1 MSENNERQDS
11 SVDVSLQLSRL
22 DLEGGADQGQ
32 ELLDRCR
39 VLVDELE
46 VFQNYLQD
54 EKKETAELRHFK
66 GSVKTEYKLLEKL
79 CKSDPTVPKTAHTL
93 RSSNFPFYSAVWDAA
108 KGCTGVVAL
117 GKRFHWPTPVNL
129 RSGEKDRNAP
139 GVSNKRSNVL
149 VDIVAQD
156 GLEWVKVS
164 TLTEKR
170 ILFDIAKAGWIVD
183 SSSDEEYD
191 SGADNSSSS
200 SSVQAEGLLKQAE
213 GLVAASRA
221 ARVRYR
227 HPKIRMVLP
236 KIPRKCVGEVEA
248 ILNQIEEMGIQVQRS
263 DDLQPAPPLADALD
277 RVAVNPFA
285 DFTDPVNI
293 DCTILLALVSD
304 LSHCPVETEE
314 WHHRAVKRQIEMER
328 DDQLL
333 PKSLWPA
340 CGSRKLLCTREAAQ
354 RMHEIVDLIGTDS
367 EKRRRD
373 YILDRDGTSEL
384 TCEEC
389 IVGLQELSTHKIPD
403 ELKLPIDV
411 VDVDIPDMERRI
423 GPMAIEVSKTLSVIN
438 QSVFLYGWSNDM
450 TTISSNRTV
459 AKEVETLVENGRK
472 SDDDKG
478 PDIWLCPTARSLVGK
493 EKTRRNWNN

>member
-1 MSENNERQDS
+1 MTENNECQDS
-11 SVDVSLQLSRL
+11 SVDVSSQLSNL
-22 DLEGGADQGQ
+22 DLEGGADQGH

-46 VFQNYLQD
+46 VFQTYLQD

-79 CKSDPTVPKTAHTL
+79 CKSDPTVPKTVHTL
-93 RSSNFPFYSAVWDAA
+93 RSSNFPFYAAVWDAA

-117 GKRFHWPTPVNL
+117 GKRFHWPTPVNP
-129 RSGEKDRNAP
+129 RSGEKAGNAP
-139 GVSNKRSNVL
+139 SPNHKRSSVL

-191 SGADNSSSS
+191 SETDSTSSIR
-200 SSVQAEGLLKQAE
+200 AEGLLKQAE
-213 GLVAASRA
+213 GLVTASRA

-236 KIPRKCVGEVEA
+236 KIPRVCVAEVEA
-248 ILNQIEEMGIQVQRS
+248 ILGQIEGMGIQVQRS
-263 DDLQPAPPLADALD
+263 EDFQPAPPLTDVLE

-285 DFTDPVNI
+285 DFTDPLNI

-340 CGSRKLLCTREAAQ
+340 CGPRKLLCTREAAQ

-373 YILDRDGTSEL
+373 FILDRDGTAEL
-384 TCEEC
+384 TCEQRV
-389 IVGLQELSTHKIPD
+389 VGLQELSSHRIPH

-423 GPMAIEVSKTLSVIN
+423 GPMATEVSKALSLIN

-459 AKEVETLVENGRK
+459 SKEIETMVEDGRK
-472 SDDDKG
+472 CDTDKG

-493 EKTRRNWNN
+493 ERTRRNWNN

>member
-1 MSENNERQDS
+1 MK
-11 SVDVSLQLSRL
+11 
-22 DLEGGADQGQ
+22 
-32 ELLDRCR
+32 RCF
-39 VLVDELE
+39 VA
-46 VFQNYLQD
+46 VFIVNRTYLTHSQ
-54 EKKETAELRHFK
+54 
-66 GSVKTEYKLLEKL
+66 L

-93 RSSNFPFYSAVWDAA
+93 RSSNFPFYAAVWDAA

-117 GKRFHWPTPVNL
+117 GKRFHWPSPVNL
-129 RSGEKDRNAP
+129 RDGEKVRSTP
-139 GVSNKRSNVL
+139 GSIHKRSNVL

-191 SGADNSSSS
+191 SGADSS

-221 ARVRYR
+221 TRVRYC

-236 KIPRKCVGEVEA
+236 KIPRGCVGEVEA
-248 ILNQIEEMGIQVQRS
+248 ILGQIEGMGIQIQRTE
-263 DDLQPAPPLADALD
+263 DLQPAPPLADVLD
-277 RVAVNPFA
+277 KVAVNPFS
-285 DFTDPVNI
+285 DFTDPANI

-373 YILDRDGTSEL
+373 FILDRDGTAEL
-384 TCEEC
+384 TCEQR
-389 IVGLQELSTHKIPD
+389 VSGLQELSTHRIPP

-411 VDVDIPDMERRI
+411 VEVDIPDMERRI
-423 GPMAIEVSKTLSVIN
+423 GPMAIEVSKVLSVIN

-459 AKEVETLVENGRK
+459 AKEIETLVENGRTCD
-472 SDDDKG
+472 SDKG

-493 EKTRRNWNN
+493 ERTRRNWNN

>member
-1 MSENNERQDS
+1 MKRCFFAVFIVNRTSLTHRQ
-11 SVDVSLQLSRL
+11 
-22 DLEGGADQGQ
+22 
-32 ELLDRCR
+32 
-39 VLVDELE
+39 
-46 VFQNYLQD
+46 
-54 EKKETAELRHFK
+54 
-66 GSVKTEYKLLEKL
+66 L

-93 RSSNFPFYSAVWDAA
+93 RSSNFPFYAAVWDAA

-117 GKRFHWPTPVNL
+117 GKRFHWPSPVNP
-129 RSGEKDRNAP
+129 RNP
-139 GVSNKRSNVL
+139 GPNHKRSNVL

-164 TLTEKR
+164 TLTQKR

-183 SSSDEEYD
+183 SSSDEDYD
-191 SGADNSSSS
+191 SESDN

-213 GLVAASRA
+213 GLVKASFA

-236 KIPRKCVGEVEA
+236 KIPRDCVGEVEA
-248 ILNQIEEMGIQVQRS
+248 ILKQIERMGIKVQRS
-263 DDLQPAPPLADALD
+263 EDLNPAPPLADVLD

-340 CGSRKLLCTREAAQ
+340 CGPRKLLCTREAAQ

-367 EKRRRD
+367 EKQRRD
-373 YILDRDGTSEL
+373 FILDRDGTSEL
-384 TCEEC
+384 TCEQRV
-389 IVGLQELSTHKIPD
+389 VGLQELSTHRIPH
-403 ELKLPIDV
+403 ELKLPIEV
-411 VDVDIPDMERRI
+411 VDVDITDMECRI
-423 GPMAIEVSKTLSVIN
+423 GPIATEVSKTLSVIN
-438 QSVFLYGWSNDM
+438 QSVFFYGWSNDM

-459 AKEVETLVENGRK
+459 AKEVESLVENGRTCE
-472 SDDDKG
+472 SDKG

>member
-1 MSENNERQDS
+1 M
-11 SVDVSLQLSRL
+11 
-22 DLEGGADQGQ
+22 
-32 ELLDRCR
+32 
-39 VLVDELE
+39 
-46 VFQNYLQD
+46 
-54 EKKETAELRHFK
+54 
-66 GSVKTEYKLLEKL
+66 
-79 CKSDPTVPKTAHTL
+79 
-93 RSSNFPFYSAVWDAA
+93 
-108 KGCTGVVAL
+108 AL
-117 GKRFHWPTPVNL
+117 GKRFHWPPPASP
-129 RSGEKDRNAP
+129 RDGEKAQKAP
-139 GVSNKRSNVL
+139 GPSHKHSSVL

-164 TLTEKR
+164 TITEKR

-191 SGADNSSSS
+191 SEAESS

-213 GLVAASRA
+213 GLVSASRA
-221 ARVRYR
+221 CRVRYQ

-236 KIPRKCVGEVEA
+236 KIPRGCVGEVEA
-248 ILNQIEEMGIQVQRS
+248 IITQIEGMGIEVQRS
-263 DDLQPAPPLADALD
+263 EDRQPAPPLASVLD
-277 RVAVNPFA
+277 RIAVNPFA
-285 DFTDPVNI
+285 DFTDPLNI

-373 YILDRDGTSEL
+373 YILDRDDTAELTSEQR
-384 TCEEC
+384 
-389 IVGLQELSTHKIPD
+389 VAGLQELSTHTIPL
-403 ELKLPIDV
+403 EVKLPIDV
-411 VDVDIPDMERRI
+411 VDVDISDMERRI
-423 GPMAIEVSKTLSVIN
+423 GPLAIEVSKVLSVIN

-459 AKEVETLVENGRK
+459 AKEIESLIEDGRK
-472 SDDDKG
+472 SDSDKG

>member
-1 MSENNERQDS
+1 MSENNEHKDS
-11 SVDVSLQLSRL
+11 SADVSSQLSNL
-22 DLEGGADQGQ
+22 SLGGGPDQGQ

-54 EKKETAELRHFK
+54 EKRETAELRHFK
-66 GSVKTEYKLLEKL
+66 GS
-79 CKSDPTVPKTAHTL
+79 SDPTEQKTAHTL

-117 GKRFHWPTPVNL
+117 GKRFHWPVPTNPRN
-129 RSGEKDRNAP
+129 GEKDRGTP
-139 GVSNKRSNVL
+139 GPSHKRPSVL
-149 VDIVAQD
+149 VDIVAKD

-191 SGADNSSSS
+191 SEADSSST
-200 SSVQAEGLLKQAE
+200 VQAEGLLKQAE
-213 GLVAASRA
+213 ALVAASRA
-221 ARVRYR
+221 SRVRYC
-227 HPKIRMVLP
+227 HPEIRMVLP
-236 KIPRKCVGEVEA
+236 KIPRDCVGEVEA
-248 ILNQIEEMGIQVQRS
+248 ILNRIEGMGIQIQRS
-263 DDLQPAPPLADALD
+263 EDLQPAPPLADVLN
-277 RVAVNPFA
+277 RVAVNPFE
-285 DFTDPVNI
+285 DITDPVNI

-314 WHHRAVKRQIEMER
+314 WHHRAVKRQIEKER

-340 CGSRKLLCTREAAQ
+340 CGAKKLLCAREAAQ

-373 YILDRDGTSEL
+373 FILDRDGTAEL
-384 TCEEC
+384 TREQR
-389 IVGLQELSTHKIPD
+389 VAGLQELSTHKIPL

-411 VDVDIPDMERRI
+411 VDVDIPDMVRRI
-423 GPMAIEVSKTLSVIN
+423 GPIGVDVSESFSVVN

-450 TTISSNRTV
+450 TTISSNRTA
-459 AKEVETLVENGRK
+459 AKEIESLVENGRRCD
-472 SDDDKG
+472 SDKG

-493 EKTRRNWNN
+493 EKTRRNWNNWA

>member
-1 MSENNERQDS
+1 M
-11 SVDVSLQLSRL
+11 
-22 DLEGGADQGQ
+22 
-32 ELLDRCR
+32 
-39 VLVDELE
+39 
-46 VFQNYLQD
+46 
-54 EKKETAELRHFK
+54 
-66 GSVKTEYKLLEKL
+66 
-79 CKSDPTVPKTAHTL
+79 
-93 RSSNFPFYSAVWDAA
+93 
-108 KGCTGVVAL
+108 AL

-129 RSGEKDRNAP
+129 RNGEKDRNVP
-139 GVSNKRSNVL
+139 STSHKRSNVL

-191 SGADNSSSS
+191 SEVDSSSS

-213 GLVAASRA
+213 MLVAASRA

-236 KIPRKCVGEVEA
+236 KIPRNCVGEVEA
-248 ILNQIEEMGIQVQRS
+248 ILSQIKGMGIQVQRS
-263 DDLQPAPPLADALD
+263 EDLQPAPPLADVLN
-277 RVAVNPFA
+277 RVSVNPFA

-340 CGSRKLLCTREAAQ
+340 CGPRKLLCTQEAAQ

-373 YILDRDGTSEL
+373 FILDRDGTSEL
-384 TCEEC
+384 ACEKR
-389 IVGLQELSTHKIPD
+389 VAGLQELSTHRIPL

-423 GPMAIEVSKTLSVIN
+423 GPMAIEVSKALSVIN

-450 TTISSNRTV
+450 TTISSNRAV
-459 AKEVETLVENGRK
+459 AKEVEMLVENGRK
-472 SDDDKG
+472 CDSDKG

>member
-1 MSENNERQDS
+1 M
-11 SVDVSLQLSRL
+11 
-22 DLEGGADQGQ
+22 
-32 ELLDRCR
+32 
-39 VLVDELE
+39 
-46 VFQNYLQD
+46 
-54 EKKETAELRHFK
+54 
-66 GSVKTEYKLLEKL
+66 
-79 CKSDPTVPKTAHTL
+79 
-93 RSSNFPFYSAVWDAA
+93 
-108 KGCTGVVAL
+108 AL
-117 GKRFHWPTPVNL
+117 GKRFHWPSPVNP
-129 RSGEKDRNAP
+129 RNP
-139 GVSNKRSNVL
+139 GPNHKRSNVL

-164 TLTEKR
+164 TLTQKR

-183 SSSDEEYD
+183 SSSDEDYD
-191 SGADNSSSS
+191 SESDN

-213 GLVAASRA
+213 GLVKASFA

-236 KIPRKCVGEVEA
+236 KIPRDCVGEVEA
-248 ILNQIEEMGIQVQRS
+248 ILKQIERMGIKVQRS
-263 DDLQPAPPLADALD
+263 EDLNPAPPLADVLD

-340 CGSRKLLCTREAAQ
+340 CGPRKLLCTREAAQ

-367 EKRRRD
+367 EKQRRD
-373 YILDRDGTSEL
+373 FILDRDGTSEL
-384 TCEEC
+384 TCEQRV
-389 IVGLQELSTHKIPD
+389 VGLQELSTHRIPH
-403 ELKLPIDV
+403 ELKLPIEV
-411 VDVDIPDMERRI
+411 VDVDITDMECRI
-423 GPMAIEVSKTLSVIN
+423 GPIATEVSKTLSVIN
-438 QSVFLYGWSNDM
+438 QSVFFYGWSNDM

-459 AKEVETLVENGRK
+459 AKEVESLVENGRTCE
-472 SDDDKG
+472 SDKG

>member
-1 MSENNERQDS
+1 MSDDNVHQDPS
-11 SVDVSLQLSRL
+11 SDVSSRLSKL
-22 DLEGGADQGQ
+22 DLERGADQGQ
-32 ELLDRCR
+32 VLVERCR
-39 VLVDELE
+39 VLLDELE
-46 VFQNYLQD
+46 VFQNFLQN

-66 GSVKTEYKLLEKL
+66 SSVKTECKLLEKL
-79 CKSDPTVPKTAHTL
+79 CTSDPTAPKTAHTL

-117 GKRFHWPTPVNL
+117 GKRFHWPSPVNS
-129 RSGEKDRNAP
+129 RNGEKDRNAP
-139 GVSNKRSNVL
+139 GLSQRRTNVL

-191 SGADNSSSS
+191 SEGDNS

-213 GLVAASRA
+213 SLVKASRA
-221 ARVRYR
+221 DRVRYR

-236 KIPRKCVGEVEA
+236 KIPRVCVDEVEA
-248 ILNQIEEMGIQVQRS
+248 ILGQIEDMGIEVQRS
-263 DDLQPAPPLADALD
+263 EDLQPAPPLADVLD
-277 RVAVNPFA
+277 RIAVNPFA
-285 DFTDPVNI
+285 GFTDPVNI

-340 CGSRKLLCTREAAQ
+340 CGPRKLLCTREAAQ

-373 YILDRDGTSEL
+373 FILDRDGTAEL
-384 TCEEC
+384 TCEQRV
-389 IVGLQELSTHKIPD
+389 VGLQELSTHKIPG

-411 VDVDIPDMERRI
+411 VDVDIPEMERRI
-423 GPMAIEVSKTLSVIN
+423 GPMVTEVSKILSVIN

-459 AKEVETLVENGRK
+459 AKEIETLVENGRN
-472 SDDDKG
+472 SDSDKG